1 MRIFVKSF
9 LSLAVA
15 GLLFATAQVGAAES
29 SKAGT
34 SDQLNMCIE
43 GCKSSKDNL
52 AYEGC
57 VIQCQKDHK
66 KTNKSEPPLPAKK
79 NK

>member
-1 MRIFVKSF
+1 MHISVKSF

-15 GLLFATAQVGAAES
+15 GLLFVALQAGAAES

-34 SDQLNMCIE
+34 SDQLNVCLE

-57 VIQCQKDHK
+57 VVQCQKNYK
-66 KTNKSEPPLPAKK
+66 KTNKSEPALPAKK

>member
-1 MRIFVKSF
+1 MRILVKNF

-15 GLLFATAQVGAAES
+15 GLLFATMQVGAAES

-34 SDQLNMCIE
+34 SDQLKMCIE

-52 AYEGC
+52 AYEAC
-57 VIQCQKDHK
+57 VVQCQKTHRK
-66 KTNKSEPPLPAKK
+66 ANKSEPKLPTKEK
-79 NK
+79 